1 MPPGDGGGCEVGLA
15 DLVLV
20 RLRNY
25 IKPFNQVN

>member
-1 MPPGDGGGCEVGLA
+1 MPTGDGGGCEVGLA

-25 IKPFNQVN
+25 IKLFNKVN